1 MTNLDVAPSFILKQ
15 KVVYFLS
22 CVILFKLYHKMFF
35 LSHTISLYIMI
46 IIVGFKQ

>member
-15 KVVYFLS
+15 KVVDFLS
-22 CVILFKLYHKMFF
+22 WCYIIQIIPLNVF

-46 IIVGFKQ
+46 IIVGLKQ